1 MDVQSHVVLFK
12 KLRAES
18 PLESC
23 KSSGRASGQAF
34 SELTTVNMALQ
45 MEHLHVFF
53 EKIIH
58 EWMKFNDF
66 PACFFPKWSIL
77 WVCILV
83 DSWAPAQTS
92 TSGRIQRPQKN

>member
-1 MDVQSHVVLFK
+1 MRRHASALDVQSHVVLFK

-34 SELTTVNMALQ
+34 SELTTANKANMWP
-45 MEHLHVFF
+45 EHGFANGTSTCFFF
-53 EKIIH
+53 EKIIHDIH

-66 PACFFPKWSIL
+66 PA
-77 WVCILV
+77 
-83 DSWAPAQTS
+83 
-92 TSGRIQRPQKN
+92 